1 MTGVANLF
9 FSGTSS
15 MKNVLQK
22 FSVSNRNNMYVY
34 KESHTSHVFYL
45 RLVEGASARGAGA
58 EEINLSKCRVFVR
71 MCRACVCFTC
81 GPLILFLC
89 S

>member
-1 MTGVANLF
+1 
-9 FSGTSS
+9 

-58 EEINLSKCRVFVR
+58 EEINLSKCSLFVR
-71 MCRACVCFTC
+71 VCEVVCVFYLC
-81 GPLILFLC
+81 ILFPC
-89 S
+89 F